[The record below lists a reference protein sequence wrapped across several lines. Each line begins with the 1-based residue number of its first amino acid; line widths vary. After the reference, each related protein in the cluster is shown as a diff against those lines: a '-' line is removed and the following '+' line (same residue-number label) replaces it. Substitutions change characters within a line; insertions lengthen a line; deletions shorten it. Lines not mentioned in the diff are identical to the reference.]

1 MSHMPAR
8 AAASLLLL
16 ASAALFVAAAVQ
28 RWWPACARGHFD
40 TAACLRLQDHEFDY
54 LSVSA
59 PWTSL
64 GDAAQYAGAGMF
76 LLAGAAAVLPFVLAR
91 RSLRFQVPI
100 VVVVAG
106 ALTILGVELWWSGA
120 TGQPQT
126 APGASAAAL
135 VWALGV
141 PLLLGAWWL
150 RDSTARAGGDW
161 TRWNAALAGA
171 LMAGTPLPV
180 LLLGPLAVGYV
191 SHDTAPW
198 SDAVIAVPLAVA
210 ALLVWKV
217 PRATRARSAA
227 RPPPPT
233 RPTTAAPAPR

>member
-1 MSHMPAR
+1 MSHIAAR
-8 AAASLLLL
+8 AAASFLLL
-16 ASAALFVAAAVQ
+16 ASAALFVAASAQ
-28 RWWPACARGHFD
+28 RWWPACPRGRFD

-64 GDAAQYAGAGMF
+64 GDAAQYAGVGMF
-76 LLAGAAAVLPFVLAR
+76 LLAGAAAVLPFVLAGR
-91 RSLRFQVPI
+91 ALRFQVPI
-100 VVVVAG
+100 AVMVAG
-106 ALTILGVELWWSGA
+106 SLTILGVEVWWSGV

-126 APGASAAAL
+126 APGSSAAAL

-150 RDSTARAGGDW
+150 RESMRADGDGMRW
-161 TRWNAALAGA
+161 TSALAGA
-171 LMAGTPLPV
+171 LMAAAPLPV

-217 PRATRARSAA
+217 PRATRPRSAA
-227 RPPPPT
+227 RPPT